1 MGGHPGVIGVRTAP
15 PAPAGVGPRELRP
28 GLEGAGWRTGDPSP
42 AASGAS
48 QGSRC
53 GVARCQ

>member
-1 MGGHPGVIGVRTAP
+1 MSGHPGVIGVRTAP
-15 PAPAGVGPRELRP
+15 PVSAGVGPRELRP
-28 GLEGAGWRTGDPSP
+28 GLEGAARRTGGPSP

-48 QGSRC
+48 QGSHC